1 MKALPA
7 FSVLAVPAQS
17 PITDGTLASCSAFL
31 SPLILL
37 ETMPEK
43 ASLKTQEDR
52 NKTKI
57 FRIGGG
63 EKKGCEILNMTRS
76 HWNEVACFSF
86 GYFWVF

>member
-1 MKALPA
+1 
-7 FSVLAVPAQS
+7 
-17 PITDGTLASCSAFL
+17 
-31 SPLILL
+31 
-37 ETMPEK
+37 MPEK